1 MRILRFILVLI
12 MMSVGVSTISAQQK
26 INKVIR
32 EIERI
37 SGVNIIYSEKRNP
50 QTRKLELISES
61 ITFYHG
67 DMAAKLIKAFEA
79 ERENAVT
86 YKTID
91 KSVYSITFAD
101 DSEKNTY
108 EINFYLSS
116 GTYFVSIKKRGSK
129 SATYPNWNWR
139 K

>member
-1 MRILRFILVLI
+1 MLRFILVLI

-32 EIERI
+32 EIEGV

-50 QTRKLELISES
+50 QTKKMDLISES

-79 ERENAVT
+79 ERENAVI

-91 KSVYSITFAD
+91 KSVYSIKFAD
-101 DSEKNTY
+101 KSEKNTY
-108 EINFYLSS
+108 EINLYLSS
-116 GTYFVSIKKRGSK
+116 GTYFVSIKKRGPK
-129 SATYPNWNWR
+129 SDSYPHWNWR